1 MRIYRIQSLLFFFL
15 VFILTVGC
23 NRFGRNKLDRDEVSQ
38 AILTVI
44 DSMDVKQYF
53 PDKDVRKPLYDEF
66 INFYK
71 ARDYRLAWV
80 DGGKSQEQAEQLL
93 EAIRKAPEDGLDSSS
108 YRLQELLA
116 MQNEIFGGKTE
127 KEQSPERIEKLVRLD
142 FYMTSAY
149 LTYASHLLA
158 GRVDPAKLDTNWI
171 ATPRKIALAQHL
183 EKAIGQEKIV
193 ESLQELV
200 PKEPQ
205 YEKLK
210 QFLAHYKAIAQSG
223 GWPVVTEGK
232 LLEKGSK
239 GERVYLLRQRLVITG
254 DLDTS
259 SQTSVP
265 ELFDEALAA
274 AVYNFQERNGYE
286 PDGKVGA
293 QTLQMMNVPV
303 ENRIDQ
309 IILNM
314 ERVRWQPETFGENY
328 LWVNVPSYEL
338 KVYEKGSN
346 VMQMKIIVGKEY
358 TSTPI
363 FSDTIEFIVFSPDWT
378 VPLSIAREEILPKLV
393 ENKDYLQGQNMVMFA
408 SWDVDDSTTIDPRSI
423 KWKDVQSD
431 TFNYRIVQ
439 IPGPNNPLG
448 QIKFMFP
455 NKLHIYLHD
464 TPSTWL
470 FNKDKRSFSHGCIRV
485 EQPAALARYLLK
497 NKIDETEIEK
507 RMSQPQPD
515 TVMLPK
521 KMPLKIVYHTA
532 MVDEKGRINFREDI
546 YGHDK
551 KQLTAIEKK
560 ERVM

>member
-1 MRIYRIQSLLFFFL
+1 MKTYRLQSLLTFFL

-23 NRFGRNKLDRDEVSQ
+23 NRFGGDKLDRDEVSQ

-80 DGGKSQEQAEQLL
+80 DAGNPREQVEQLL
-93 EAIRKAPEDGLDSSS
+93 KAIRKAPEDGLDSSS
-108 YRLQELLA
+108 YRLQELIA
-116 MQNEIFGGKTE
+116 MQSEVFGEKTE
-127 KEQSPERIEKLVRLD
+127 KEQTPDRIKKLVKLD

-171 ATPRKIALAQHL
+171 ATPRKIAFAQHL
-183 EKAIGQEKIV
+183 EKAISQEKIV
-193 ESLQELV
+193 ESLQELA

-210 QFLAHYKAIAQSG
+210 QFLAEYKKIAGSG
-223 GWPVVTEGK
+223 GWPVVPDGK
-232 LLEKGSK
+232 PLEKGSK
-239 GERVYLLRQRLVITG
+239 GERVHLLRQRLAITG

-259 SQTSVP
+259 SQASVP
-265 ELFDEALAA
+265 ELFDDVLAA

-286 PDGKVGA
+286 PDGKVGP

-303 ENRIDQ
+303 DSRVDQ

-338 KVYEKGSN
+338 KVYEKGN
-346 VMQMKIIVGKEY
+346 KAMQMKIIVGKEY

-378 VPLSIAREEILPKLV
+378 VPLSIAREEILPKLI

-408 SWDVDDSTTIDPRSI
+408 SWDVEDSTTIDPRAVE
-423 KWKDVQSD
+423 WKDIQSD
-431 TFNYRIVQ
+431 SFNYRIVQ
-439 IPGPNNPLG
+439 IPGPENPLG
-448 QIKFMFP
+448 QVKFMFP
-455 NKLHIYLHD
+455 NSLHIYLHD

-470 FNKDKRSFSHGCIRV
+470 FNKDKRSLSHGCIRV
-485 EQPAALARYLLK
+485 EQPVALANYLLR
-497 NKIDETEIEK
+497 NKIDEAAIKE

-515 TVMLPK
+515 TIVLPK
-521 KMPLKIVYHTA
+521 KMPLKIVYQTA

-560 ERVM
+560 EKAL